1 MIPTPDTHRN
11 WLIEQNWLGQ
21 WEATH
26 PDFDGLEDNRYVRG
40 RTRDE
45 VIEEIE
51 NWIEENE

>member
-1 MIPTPDTHRN
+1 MEIFGCAIVGSISR
-11 WLIEQNWLGQ
+11 LIA
-21 WEATH
+21 ATFAR
-26 PDFDGLEDNRYVRG
+26 PLAVFDGLEDNRYVRG